1 MSLIY
6 ILGTD
11 KEIKENSSNLN
22 LEEIDI
28 TCYKNLEDNKQFLTE
43 KYYYLLRST
52 SVLGYDIRN
61 IEDFNTS
68 PNKIAFQ
75 KFLEEIENLFYAGL
89 EKICLYQFVE
99 RDDVNIEENILYET
113 KDLFTNFQ
121 NYAEDYFQ
129 LSYNIKY
136 RFVYEIE

>member
-43 KYYYLLRST
+43 KYYYLLRTT
-52 SVLGYDIRN
+52 SVLGYDVRN
-61 IEDFNTS
+61 IEDFKTN